1 MAGRAPDAVL
11 HAWKARPFTSR
22 RAAMPRHSCWTFSG
36 CTATCRTKSSRS
48 SGPECATRRAGSR
61 CTFLAQAVNRGHL
74 VAPAGCYLRGLG
86 LLGGAESLVRKLL
99 EHGCDLN
106 AAIEEP
112 APGFKAAAVGFTA
125 LHLLAK
131 PHHKWSPE
139 ELDDVL
145 AFAEAILRNG
155 GRVDPHSGR
164 GGRTPMAI
172 AASSG
177 QAELVQL
184 LVRYGADPR
193 ALEGDG
199 ITPIELCRRGRQNAM
214 ANLLAELAARSAA
227 SAALQAAVAA
237 RA

>member
-1 MAGRAPDAVL
+1 M
-11 HAWKARPFTSR
+11 
-22 RAAMPRHSCWTFSG
+22 
-36 CTATCRTKSSRS
+36 
-48 SGPECATRRAGSR
+48 
-61 CTFLAQAVNRGHL
+61 
-74 VAPAGCYLRGLG
+74 LG
-86 LLGGAESLVRKLL
+86 TAESLVWKLL
-99 EHGCDLN
+99 AHGGDLN
-106 AAIEEP
+106 AAVEEP
-112 APGFKAAAVGFTA
+112 APGRKAAAVGFTA

-155 GRVDPHSGR
+155 GRVDPPQGR
-164 GGRTPMAI
+164 SGRTPMAI

-184 LVRYGADPR
+184 LVRYGAGPR

-214 ANLLAELAARSAA
+214 ANLLAELAARNAA

-237 RA
+237 RE